1 MEALKACHQEQ
12 IEEAI
17 KISTSGR
24 NIPQS
29 ISRLSAYIH
38 NYPRSLCNYPRL
50 STAIWRAQR

>member
-1 MEALKACHQEQ
+1 MEARKACHQEQ
-12 IEEAI
+12 IEEAK
-17 KISTSGR
+17 KISTPGR

-38 NYPRSLCNYPRL
+38 SYPRSLCTNRRL